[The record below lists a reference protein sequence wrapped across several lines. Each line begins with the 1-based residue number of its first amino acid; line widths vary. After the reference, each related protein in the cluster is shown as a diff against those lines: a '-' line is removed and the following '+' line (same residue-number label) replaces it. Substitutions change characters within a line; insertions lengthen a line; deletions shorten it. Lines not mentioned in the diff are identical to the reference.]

1 MAWLNIYSTEISRR
15 ATMTQQDSPK
25 QQNPDDQ
32 QGLPLP
38 LKLLLAVMALG
49 VLGMIL
55 KVAGIF

>member
-1 MAWLNIYSTEISRR
+1 
-15 ATMTQQDSPK
+15 MTQQDSPK